1 MKKKRLGEVLRERGQ
16 ISPADLAKAIEEQ
29 QGKVIHLG
37 ELMLERRM
45 VNKPDLA
52 AALAEVTHVPY
63 VDCATVHVDPA
74 AVKRIPLHVAQR
86 FIVLPTVQEGTR
98 LVVVMAEPQNLHT
111 IDELRFTAGL
121 TISPRLGFRN
131 EILTAIEK
139 HYGIQN
145 PPEATIEKSYGS
157 HKPAEATI
165 ERSYGLYKPAGA
177 SGAATASAAP
187 ATPAAQVEESP
198 AEVEEQLAG
207 MEFFSTSSR
216 QSNQEAMQEIQAE
229 LAHKRTPAVRLV
241 SSIIAAALERH
252 ASDVHIEPQAT
263 DTAVRIRVDGV
274 LRDLQRAPRNLQN
287 SLISRIKILSD
298 MDIAERRTPQDGRF
312 MVRLGSKKL
321 DMRVSTLPTQYGEK
335 VVMRLLEPDAPLLGL
350 AELGLAREISEGL
363 TRLLALPQGMLL
375 VTGPTGAGKS
385 TTLYAAL
392 NLLRKPSVNIVTVE
406 DPVEYNLEGI
416 NQVHVNTKAGLNFA
430 NVLRS
435 ILRQDPNIIMVGE
448 IRDRETAEIAMKASQ
463 TGHLVLST
471 LHTNDSIAA
480 VTRLLDLDIPGFLI
494 ASSVTGIMAQRLVR
508 KLCACRDEVPATP
521 EFTTQL
527 LNVGLA
533 EPPKT
538 QAVPVGCPTCGHIGY
553 KGRVGIYELLTFSE
567 SIRGAVR
574 SGARTDEIR
583 ALARTSG
590 MKLMQEYALDN
601 VRRGLTTIE
610 EVLRVVPFEPAA
622 AVECSSCGR
631 DLLPSFMFCPH
642 CGAKRKRTADQ
653 RTAAPNRVPEG
664 ALQA

>member
-1 MKKKRLGEVLRERGQ
+1 GVQKPREV
-16 ISPADLAKAIEEQ
+16 
-29 QGKVIHLG
+29 
-37 ELMLERRM
+37 
-45 VNKPDLA
+45 
-52 AALAEVTHVPY
+52 
-63 VDCATVHVDPA
+63 
-74 AVKRIPLHVAQR
+74 
-86 FIVLPTVQEGTR
+86 
-98 LVVVMAEPQNLHT
+98 
-111 IDELRFTAGL
+111 
-121 TISPRLGFRN
+121 
-131 EILTAIEK
+131 
-139 HYGIQN
+139 
-145 PPEATIEKSYGS
+145 TIEKLYSS
-157 HKPAEATI
+157 PKAAELTLEKP
-165 ERSYGLYKPAGA
+165 YGLHKRTAT
-177 SGAATASAAP
+177 SGAAMASVAP
-187 ATPAAQVEESP
+187 VTPAAQVAEAP
-198 AEVEEQLAG
+198 VEVEDQIAG
-207 MEFFSTSSR
+207 MEFISTSSR
-216 QSNQEAMQEIQAE
+216 QSNQEAMQEMQAE

-252 ASDVHIEPQAT
+252 ASDVHIEPQAA

-312 MVRLGSKKL
+312 MVRVGSKKL

-350 AELGLAREISEGL
+350 AELGLAKDISDGL
-363 TRLLALPQGMLL
+363 TRLLSLPQGMLL

-392 NLLRKPSVNIVTVE
+392 NLLRKPTVNIITVE

-416 NQVHVNTKAGLNFA
+416 NQVHVNTKTGLNFA
-430 NVLRS
+430 SVLRS

-471 LHTNDSIAA
+471 LHTNDSVAA

-494 ASSVTGIMAQRLVR
+494 ASSVSGILAQRLVR
-508 KLCACRDEVPATP
+508 KLCTCREEMPARP

-527 LNVGLA
+527 LNAGLA

-538 QAVPVGCPTCGHIGY
+538 QAVPVGCPTCDHTGY

-574 SGARTDEIR
+574 SGARSDEIR
-583 ALARTSG
+583 TLARSAG

-601 VRRGLTTIE
+601 VRRGMTTIE
-610 EVLRVVPFEPAA
+610 EVLRVVPFEPIA

-642 CGAKRKRTADQ
+642 CRAKKKRQADHP
-653 RTAAPNRVPEG
+653 TPP
-664 ALQA
+664 